1 MTTKIKKKWSEYL
14 IQKDLNNL
22 LNLYND
28 KMIFKGT
35 YMHEATKDNKILKK
49 YFKGFSPI
57 VKDVVF
63 LKNNTILRNNDTIIE
78 IGNYNFKTEKGLV
91 KARYN
96 FVFAKIE
103 GSLKIISHFSEP
115 I

>member
-1 MTTKIKKKWSEYL
+1 MLLLIKIDQHYSRFL
-14 IQKDLNNL
+14 FHL
-22 LNLYND
+22 
-28 KMIFKGT
+28 
-35 YMHEATKDNKILKK
+35 
-49 YFKGFSPI
+49 
-57 VKDVVF
+57 VVF